1 MGNDY
6 CLTTV
11 RGMSDGGK
19 SIISDLIYYPP
30 YVEVSSPDLSVNF
43 NIHKPKIPNDFAYF
57 VVFRV
62 SSH

>member
-30 YVEVSSPDLSVNF
+30 YVEVSSPDLSVNL
-43 NIHKPKIPNDFAYF
+43 NIHKPKIT
-57 VVFRV
+57 
-62 SSH
+62 